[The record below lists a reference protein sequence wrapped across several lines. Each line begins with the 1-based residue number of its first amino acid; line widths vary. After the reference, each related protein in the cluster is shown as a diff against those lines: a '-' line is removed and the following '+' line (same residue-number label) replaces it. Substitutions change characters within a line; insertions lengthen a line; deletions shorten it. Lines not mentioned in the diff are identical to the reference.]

1 MIYFHCCE
9 DSTKTSYKL
18 KALKIVIKNMQ
29 NTLVTLRNLR
39 VIAQTVW
46 RQLSC
51 PVRVNYPVRF
61 LVKKLA

>member
-1 MIYFHCCE
+1 VL
-9 DSTKTSYKL
+9 TG
-18 KALKIVIKNMQ
+18 
-29 NTLVTLRNLR
+29 
-39 VIAQTVW
+39 VW